1 MTSTYA
7 PKCMGSDNP
16 AFIDLDSATAS
27 EINRAR
33 SLCASCPIRIPC
45 ALYALT
51 SGTTP
56 DGYAS
61 PAVDVMMGGVACT
74 GSYQSR
80 TSLYRVIGAKE
91 PKPKPKRRTIQLGTP
106 CASCGRPLH
115 RWTRTPEE
123 IPAGHVMHYSRGY
136 CTHCRPALKRE
147 VMQYVP
153 KDERR
158 GAGWTVPN
166 RANTAGRAAQ
176 RARLAKLAALE
187 ATAARHGGTAQD
199 MMTCGALAKELGW
212 GTGRVTSL
220 AEELG
225 AFVKAG
231 GISHCYAPAVRR
243 ALEAAL
249 SELATRHG
257 GTMQDTMTCN
267 ALAVELGCSGEKI
280 FRWANRLNVA
290 VMVGGIRYCYAPL
303 VRQALEVDLSPLEDM
318 AARHGGTMQDMQSC
332 PALARELG
340 CVTETVI
347 RWARKLDVLVKV
359 GGINHCYA
367 PLVRR
372 ALSD

>member
-199 MMTCGALAKELGW
+199 L
-212 GTGRVTSL
+212 SL
-220 AEELG
+220 
-225 AFVKAG
+225 
-231 GISHCYAPAVRR
+231 IH
-243 ALEAAL
+243 
-249 SELATRHG
+249 
-257 GTMQDTMTCN
+257 
-267 ALAVELGCSGEKI
+267 I
-280 FRWANRLNVA
+280 
-290 VMVGGIRYCYAPL
+290 
-303 VRQALEVDLSPLEDM
+303 
-318 AARHGGTMQDMQSC
+318 
-332 PALARELG
+332 
-340 CVTETVI
+340 
-347 RWARKLDVLVKV
+347 
-359 GGINHCYA
+359 
-367 PLVRR
+367 
-372 ALSD
+372 